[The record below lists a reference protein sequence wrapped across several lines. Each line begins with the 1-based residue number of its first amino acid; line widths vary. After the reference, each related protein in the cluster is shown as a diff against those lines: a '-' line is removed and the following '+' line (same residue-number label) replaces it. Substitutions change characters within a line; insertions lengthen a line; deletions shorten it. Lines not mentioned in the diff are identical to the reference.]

1 MIRPYTELEL
11 LDFHL
16 SAHELST
23 SFLDLKFLLYKEDP
37 KSSGELVVHKRD

>member
-1 MIRPYTELEL
+1 MELEL

-16 SAHELST
+16 SAHQLSIG
-23 SFLDLKFLLYKEDP
+23 FLDLKFLMYKGDP